1 MEIRKNTNQRGGPR
15 KTGPG
20 GAPDFKGGPRRG
32 GRPGDRPQFEREKS
46 EFDQKTLLVRRV
58 TRVVSGGRKMSFA
71 VVVALG
77 DKKGS
82 IGIGTGKGADTAIA
96 IQKAARDA
104 KKRMITVK
112 TTKNGSIP
120 FGVSSKY
127 SSARIMIM
135 PNGGK
140 GNVCGSAVRDIIILG
155 GIKDVTSK
163 IFSGSKNKLNIARAT
178 IEALKEVSTPYK
190 AKKEAPKVE
199 AFAMPEEVK

>member
-15 KTGPG
+15 KPG
-20 GAPDFKGGPRRG
+20 TAGAPDFKGAPRRG
-32 GRPGDRPQFEREKS
+32 GRSGDRPQFEREKS
-46 EFDQKTLLVRRV
+46 EFEQKTLLVRRV

-77 DKKGS
+77 DRKGS
-82 IGIGTGKGADTAIA
+82 VGVGTGKGADTAIA

-112 TTKNGSIP
+112 TNKTGSIP
-120 FGVSSKY
+120 FAVSSKY
-127 SSARIMIM
+127 SSARLMLM

-140 GNVCGSAVRDIIILG
+140 GNVCGSAVRDIVILA
-155 GIKDVTSK
+155 GIKDVTAK
-163 IFSGSKNKLNIARAT
+163 VFSGSKNKLNIARAT
-178 IEALKEVSTPYK
+178 IEALKEVSVPFK

-199 AFAMPEEVK
+199 AFTLPEEVK